1 MNVKLA
7 IVGLAALGG
16 VALTAAP
23 ASAMPNGIPNAGQV
37 SNVERVRVVCNPW
50 GRCWSRPNYYGAYA
64 YGGPHPGWR
73 WRHPGWR
80 WGHPG
85 WRWRHPG
92 WRWGY

>member
-37 SNVERVRVVCNPW
+37 PNVERVRLVCNPW

-64 YGGPHPGWR
+64 YGGVAMASSRVAMGLLTIRKR
-73 WRHPGWR
+73 WLWTFS
-80 WGHPG
+80 
-85 WRWRHPG
+85 
-92 WRWGY
+92 